1 MTPVLRAAPAIVEMG
16 DPSTAVFRLP
26 LLAWPANSE
35 ETLPVP
41 RNCGT
46 CAWRVKTA
54 GGAIPQERFDLKS
67 LYHPDQ
73 QRFDRHHVRGGFF
86 LQDDL
91 KRFDAAFFN
100 LSAESAS
107 AMDPQLRLLM
117 ESAYEA
123 IENAGIPMESFSG
136 SNASVFTGTF
146 ARDYFDTLI
155 RDPENLPASFITGN
169 GGAML
174 SNRISHF
181 YNLTGPSMTID
192 TGCSSS
198 AVAIH
203 QGCRNLQAGESDL
216 SLVGA
221 SSVLLNPDMFI
232 AMSNLNVLNAEGR
245 CYSWDHR
252 SNGYGRGEGV
262 ATLLLKRLDDA
273 LRDGDHVHA
282 VIRETALNQDGKTTT
297 ISSPSMEAQQQL
309 IEECYRRA
317 GLDLAQTAYVEAHM
331 TGTAT
336 GDPIEAEAIARTF
349 GQHRSSDDP
358 VLVGS
363 VKTNL
368 GHTEPIPLDEWH
380 LQVPTLPT
388 QWPQDK
394 SPRASINNFGYGG
407 TNAHIIMERAPTPA
421 RQINRAVEQDESL
434 SRVFLLSSRDEA
446 VTKAMSSQL
455 ASYVRES
462 ASSTEKSVNSFLL
475 ADLAHTLAERRSRFP
490 WSIAVKARSV
500 NELATRLEDPSYQA
514 TRAIRNPRVGFV
526 FNGQGA
532 QWHAMG
538 RELISTYP
546 VFASAIEQADEIL
559 RDYGTS
565 WSLNEELLRDE
576 AATRVH
582 ETAFS
587 QPISVALQ
595 LCLVDLLKSW
605 GITPSAVTSHS
616 SGEIAAAYAVGV
628 LSFQEALGVVYH
640 RGRLAQKYQ
649 ELSSLA
655 GEMLAA
661 GLSAD
666 KAEAYLQTTTSGR
679 VVVACINSPDSVTLS
694 GDLPALEE
702 VASRLEQD
710 NFFARKLKV
719 PLAYHSHHM
728 LLMAQEYTESLWYIL
743 PTTRSWT
750 GAVFSSPVTGGIITS
765 PDILDPEHWTRNLTS
780 PVLFAEALEN
790 MCFDGTSQSA
800 PTPQV
805 DILVEIGA
813 HSTLSGPIRQ
823 TLQQRMI
830 PYVSCLKRGVNAV
843 DTMQD
848 TARELVVRGYA
859 VSLAAVNSSNSG
871 QETGQCLHDL
881 PSYPWNHTAEYWSE
895 PRIYREHRYK
905 RFPPHELL
913 GTPVSGVNQLTP
925 TWRNFLRIA
934 HVPWLADH
942 RVDSKVVL
950 PGASYVT
957 MAIEAIRQLTDSSE
971 SSISGYRLRDIDIT
985 NTLTIP
991 ETSTGVETQLC
1002 LRPCSDQELDHKGW
1016 YEFELCS
1023 VGQDDTWIQNCKGYV
1038 AVETV
1043 HPNQR
1048 TERQTVSASSY
1059 WPAGEKA
1066 APVDPESIFVSLRK
1080 MNFHHGPTFQNL
1092 LASQAAGSRS
1102 ITTMALSTAV
1112 PGIDEQNYVIHP
1124 TTLDSIVQS
1133 FYVDVP
1139 AEMKERAQVV
1149 PRSIGSMF
1157 VARDLKRRAGDTLH
1171 VFTELIQANQRGT
1184 RSKAIVAHGLDES
1197 TGYLEINGFHF
1208 QAIPQGHGDD
1218 AGPEDKRLCSRMSW
1232 ELDVL
1237 HNFPASLRDSL
1248 KIYLSEAEVDFEKR
1262 IRRASYYLI
1271 SDAVAELEGQ
1281 SRDGWQW
1288 HHKIFYNW
1296 MKEIVAQGKAG
1307 TLACG
1312 SASWSRATKGIKQR
1326 LYDQLSAEQAAG
1338 RLTCH
1343 VGLQLAS
1350 IVRGEVTPLELMME
1364 GNLLNEYYEVL
1375 PKLKHRTYRQL
1386 KQVAELYAVKN
1397 PGANVLEIGAGTG
1410 GATTVILDA
1419 FGARSGAE
1427 SGTLL
1432 GHYDFTDISS
1442 GFFRGREAESFD
1454 TGKYDLIVASAVLH
1468 ATKSLHRTMSH
1479 VCRLLKPGGTVLM
1492 IENTTDT
1499 LDMQLIFGTLPGWWL
1514 SEESDR
1520 KMSPNVPLE
1529 TWDSVFRA
1537 TGFSG
1542 VDFEIADCEEPDFS
1556 SESIIISTAKSQPAY
1571 PPSMSI
1577 IYSQAAPPQEWLN
1590 ELAENMQTQC
1600 GYCPSVQSLETVEPQ
1615 ENCVYITLLDMERPI
1630 LNDIDSITLE
1640 QVKKLLS
1647 NSLGLLWLSSGS
1659 VIDAKKPLFALAQGM
1674 LRTLKQEDTD
1684 KRCIQLD
1691 FESTGCPWTADKI
1704 PHIMHV
1710 LHQSFDYRRIP
1721 TEIEWEY
1728 APGRGLMWEPSRS
1741 GLLNEIYFTDAP
1753 ALEGVIPRGMV
1764 EIEPKA
1770 FGLNFRDVMV
1780 ALGQLDETLV
1790 GHECAGI
1797 VRGLGSGSHESGLK
1811 VGDRVCG
1818 IGEDRF
1824 GSTTRAAWTSVV
1836 RIPDEMAWEEAAS
1849 IPYAF
1854 ITAYIGLFDIARL
1867 QKGQRVLIQAATGGV
1882 GQAALILAQWAGAEV
1897 FATCGTAAKRELLIN
1912 HYHLA
1917 PDHIFSS
1924 RNPSFAAGVMAQT
1937 NGDGVDVILNSLAG
1951 PLLKASWECIARFG
1965 RFVEIGKVDLE
1976 MSRRVDLSPL
1986 ARSATLAGL
1995 DLLQYL
2001 RYQPQMVHHALQACV
2016 QLCHAQQSV
2025 RAVHPITLYSMADM
2039 DQAMRSMQGG
2049 SHTGKLVLVPGAEDQ
2064 VRVVTR
2070 PRPLRLDRSESTYLV
2085 VGGLGG
2091 VGRAIALW
2099 MIEQGARHVLVVS
2112 RNAASH
2118 PDAAQLIDN
2127 ASAHGCNLYI
2137 RDCDVADEAGFLKLL
2152 DDCAETM
2159 PPIRGVV
2166 QAAMVLD
2173 DTVLERITHE
2183 QWQRAILP
2191 KVAGTMNLHRHLP
2204 SLDFFIM
2211 LSSMTGIT
2219 GHVSQANYAA
2229 GNTFQDALARHRTAH
2244 GQPAVVLDLGPVSSV
2259 GFVAEA
2265 EDDVRARVART
2276 LGSTVLPLSRMLRL
2290 IGEAIRHPLRGHPD
2304 DSQIVTCIAQ
2314 YDDLSDDMAAKRDR
2328 RFGTLQVGTAAVGSA
2343 GIKTTPA
2350 GMDRLD
2356 ELVYELAHQAGG
2368 GDESRSGELVQS
2380 ALVRKIGAM
2389 FRVTDAEVEVDVPL
2403 SQQGVDS
2410 LVAVEL
2416 RNWLSSVMKARV
2428 TIFEILQSGS
2438 VADFA
2443 RIVTARS
2450 GLIMA

>member
-1 MTPVLRAAPAIVEMG
+1 MSNGLHTANMRQHDTGAAGSASNSGDGRPVHRSVPVAIVGMACKFGG
-16 DPSTAVFRLP
+16 DATSPSKLWDMCVEGQDS
-26 LLAWPANSE
+26 W
-35 ETLPVP
+35 
-41 RNCGT
+41 
-46 CAWRVKTA
+46 
-54 GGAIPQERFDLKS
+54 GAIPQERFDLKS

-363 VKTNL
+363 VRTNL

-628 LSFQEALGVVYH
+628 LSFQEALGVV
-640 RGRLAQKYQ
+640 G
-649 ELSSLA
+649 
-655 GEMLAA
+655 MLAA

-750 GAVFSSPVTGGIITS
+750 GAVFSSPVTGGIITFSGHSGSRTLDAKPHQPRLVRRSLREHVLRRDFAVRTHS
-765 PDILDPEHWTRNLTS
+765 PGRYPCGNRRTQHPFRPDPTDPPAANDSRANLSSGAMRCPWPRSIQATA
-780 PVLFAEALEN
+780 VRKQA
-790 MCFDGTSQSA
+790 SA
-800 PTPQV
+800 CMTYP
-805 DILVEIGA
+805 
-813 HSTLSGPIRQ
+813 PIRGT
-823 TLQQRMI
+823 TLPNIGPSPESTASIGISASRLM
-830 PYVSCLKRGVNAV
+830 SCWG
-843 DTMQD
+843 
-848 TARELVVRGYA
+848 
-859 VSLAAVNSSNSG
+859 
-871 QETGQCLHDL
+871 
-881 PSYPWNHTAEYWSE
+881 
-895 PRIYREHRYK
+895 
-905 RFPPHELL
+905 PP
-913 GTPVSGVNQLTP
+913 VCGVNQLTP

-1296 MKEIVAQGKAG
+1296 MKEIVAQ
-1307 TLACG
+1307 
-1312 SASWSRATKGIKQR
+1312 
-1326 LYDQLSAEQAAG
+1326 LSAEQAAG

-1442 GFFRGREAESFD
+1442 GFFGAARQKFAAWDGMIEFKKLDIETDPVDQSFD

-1537 TGFSG
+1537 TGFSAL
-1542 VDFEIADCEEPDFS
+1542 ILRLP
-1556 SESIIISTAKSQPAY
+1556 TAKSQ
-1571 PPSMSI
+1571 I
-1577 IYSQAAPPQEWLN
+1577 
-1590 ELAENMQTQC
+1590 
-1600 GYCPSVQSLETVEPQ
+1600 
-1615 ENCVYITLLDMERPI
+1615 
-1630 LNDIDSITLE
+1630 
-1640 QVKKLLS
+1640 
-1647 NSLGLLWLSSGS
+1647 
-1659 VIDAKKPLFALAQGM
+1659 
-1674 LRTLKQEDTD
+1674 
-1684 KRCIQLD
+1684 
-1691 FESTGCPWTADKI
+1691 
-1704 PHIMHV
+1704 
-1710 LHQSFDYRRIP
+1710 
-1721 TEIEWEY
+1721 
-1728 APGRGLMWEPSRS
+1728 SR
-1741 GLLNEIYFTDAP
+1741 
-1753 ALEGVIPRGMV
+1753 
-1764 EIEPKA
+1764 
-1770 FGLNFRDVMV
+1770 
-1780 ALGQLDETLV
+1780 
-1790 GHECAGI
+1790 
-1797 VRGLGSGSHESGLK
+1797 
-1811 VGDRVCG
+1811 
-1818 IGEDRF
+1818 
-1824 GSTTRAAWTSVV
+1824 
-1836 RIPDEMAWEEAAS
+1836 
-1849 IPYAF
+1849 
-1854 ITAYIGLFDIARL
+1854 
-1867 QKGQRVLIQAATGGV
+1867 
-1882 GQAALILAQWAGAEV
+1882 
-1897 FATCGTAAKRELLIN
+1897 
-1912 HYHLA
+1912 
-1917 PDHIFSS
+1917 
-1924 RNPSFAAGVMAQT
+1924 
-1937 NGDGVDVILNSLAG
+1937 
-1951 PLLKASWECIARFG
+1951 LKASSYRP
-1965 RFVEIGKVDLE
+1965 
-1976 MSRRVDLSPL
+1976 LSP
-1986 ARSATLAGL
+1986 S
-1995 DLLQYL
+1995 Q
-2001 RYQPQMVHHALQACV
+2001 
-2016 QLCHAQQSV
+2016 
-2025 RAVHPITLYSMADM
+2025 
-2039 DQAMRSMQGG
+2039 
-2049 SHTGKLVLVPGAEDQ
+2049 
-2064 VRVVTR
+2064 
-2070 PRPLRLDRSESTYLV
+2070 
-2085 VGGLGG
+2085 
-2091 VGRAIALW
+2091 
-2099 MIEQGARHVLVVS
+2099 
-2112 RNAASH
+2112 
-2118 PDAAQLIDN
+2118 
-2127 ASAHGCNLYI
+2127 
-2137 RDCDVADEAGFLKLL
+2137 
-2152 DDCAETM
+2152 
-2159 PPIRGVV
+2159 PIRRRCRSS
-2166 QAAMVLD
+2166 
-2173 DTVLERITHE
+2173 TPR
-2183 QWQRAILP
+2183 
-2191 KVAGTMNLHRHLP
+2191 LHP
-2204 SLDFFIM
+2204 
-2211 LSSMTGIT
+2211 
-2219 GHVSQANYAA
+2219 
-2229 GNTFQDALARHRTAH
+2229 HRN
-2244 GQPAVVLDLGPVSSV
+2244 G
-2259 GFVAEA
+2259 
-2265 EDDVRARVART
+2265 
-2276 LGSTVLPLSRMLRL
+2276 
-2290 IGEAIRHPLRGHPD
+2290 
-2304 DSQIVTCIAQ
+2304 
-2314 YDDLSDDMAAKRDR
+2314 
-2328 RFGTLQVGTAAVGSA
+2328 
-2343 GIKTTPA
+2343 
-2350 GMDRLD
+2350 
-2356 ELVYELAHQAGG
+2356 
-2368 GDESRSGELVQS
+2368 
-2380 ALVRKIGAM
+2380 
-2389 FRVTDAEVEVDVPL
+2389 
-2403 SQQGVDS
+2403 
-2410 LVAVEL
+2410 
-2416 RNWLSSVMKARV
+2416 
-2428 TIFEILQSGS
+2428 
-2438 VADFA
+2438 
-2443 RIVTARS
+2443 
-2450 GLIMA
+2450 

>member
-1 MTPVLRAAPAIVEMG
+1 
-16 DPSTAVFRLP
+16 
-26 LLAWPANSE
+26 
-35 ETLPVP
+35 
-41 RNCGT
+41 
-46 CAWRVKTA
+46 
-54 GGAIPQERFDLKS
+54 
-67 LYHPDQ
+67 
-73 QRFDRHHVRGGFF
+73 
-86 LQDDL
+86 
-91 KRFDAAFFN
+91 
-100 LSAESAS
+100 
-107 AMDPQLRLLM
+107 
-117 ESAYEA
+117 
-123 IENAGIPMESFSG
+123 
-136 SNASVFTGTF
+136 
-146 ARDYFDTLI
+146 
-155 RDPENLPASFITGN
+155 
-169 GGAML
+169 
-174 SNRISHF
+174 
-181 YNLTGPSMTID
+181 
-192 TGCSSS
+192 
-198 AVAIH
+198 
-203 QGCRNLQAGESDL
+203 
-216 SLVGA
+216 
-221 SSVLLNPDMFI
+221 
-232 AMSNLNVLNAEGR
+232 
-245 CYSWDHR
+245 
-252 SNGYGRGEGV
+252 
-262 ATLLLKRLDDA
+262 
-273 LRDGDHVHA
+273 
-282 VIRETALNQDGKTTT
+282 
-297 ISSPSMEAQQQL
+297 
-309 IEECYRRA
+309 
-317 GLDLAQTAYVEAHM
+317 
-331 TGTAT
+331 
-336 GDPIEAEAIARTF
+336 
-349 GQHRSSDDP
+349 
-358 VLVGS
+358 
-363 VKTNL
+363 
-368 GHTEPIPLDEWH
+368 
-380 LQVPTLPT
+380 
-388 QWPQDK
+388 
-394 SPRASINNFGYGG
+394 
-407 TNAHIIMERAPTPA
+407 
-421 RQINRAVEQDESL
+421 
-434 SRVFLLSSRDEA
+434 
-446 VTKAMSSQL
+446 
-455 ASYVRES
+455 
-462 ASSTEKSVNSFLL
+462 
-475 ADLAHTLAERRSRFP
+475 
-490 WSIAVKARSV
+490 
-500 NELATRLEDPSYQA
+500 
-514 TRAIRNPRVGFV
+514 
-526 FNGQGA
+526 
-532 QWHAMG
+532 
-538 RELISTYP
+538 
-546 VFASAIEQADEIL
+546 
-559 RDYGTS
+559 
-565 WSLNEELLRDE
+565 
-576 AATRVH
+576 VH

-649 ELSSLA
+649 ELSALA
-655 GEMLAA
+655 GGMLAA

-666 KAEAYLQTTTSGR
+666 KAEGYLQTTTSGR

-710 NFFARKLKV
+710 GFFARKLKV

-728 LLMAQEYTESLWYIL
+728 LLMAQEYTESLWHIL

-750 GAVFSSPVTGGIITS
+750 GAVFSSPVSGGIITS

-780 PVLFAEALEN
+780 PVLFAKALEN

-813 HSTLSGPIRQ
+813 HSTLSGPIRH

-871 QETGQCLHDL
+871 QETGQFLHDL

-895 PRIYREHRYK
+895 PRIYCEHRYK

-913 GTPVSGVNQLTP
+913 GTPVSGGNQLTP
-925 TWRNFLRIA
+925 TWRNFLRVA

-942 RVDSKVVL
+942 RVDSKVVF

-957 MAIEAIRQLTDSSE
+957 MAIEAIRQLADSSE

-985 NTLTIP
+985 NALTIP
-991 ETSTGVETQLC
+991 ETSAGVETQLC
-1002 LRPCSDQELDHKGW
+1002 LRPCSDKELDHKGW

-1023 VGQDDTWIQNCKGYV
+1023 VGPDDTWIQNCKGYV

-1043 HPNQR
+1043 HPNKR

-1066 APVDPESIFVSLRK
+1066 APVDPESVFVSLRK
-1080 MNFHHGPTFQNL
+1080 MNFHHGPTLQNL

-1102 ITTMALSTAV
+1102 ITTMALSTVV

-1133 FYVDVP
+1133 FYVDFP

-1171 VFTELIQANQRGT
+1171 AFTELIQADQRGT

-1208 QAIPQGHGDD
+1208 QAIPQDHGDD

-1237 HNFPASLRDSL
+1237 HNFPASLRDPL

-1281 SRDGWQW
+1281 SQDGWQW

-1307 TLACG
+1307 TLASG

-1338 RLTCH
+1338 RLTCR

-1375 PKLKHRTYRQL
+1375 PKLKERTYRQL

-1442 GFFRGREAESFD
+1442 GFFGAARQKFAAWDGMIEFKKLDIETDPVDQSFE

-1514 SEESDR
+1514 SEEPDR

-1537 TGFSG
+1537 TGFPG
-1542 VDFEIADCEEPDFS
+1542 VDFEISDCEEPEFS
-1556 SESIIISTAKSQPAY
+1556 SESIIMSTAKSLPAY

-1590 ELAENMQTQC
+1590 ELAENIQTQC

-1615 ENCVYITLLDMERPI
+1615 ENCVYIALLDMERPI
-1630 LNDIDSITLE
+1630 LNDIDSTTLE

-1728 APGRGLMWEPSRS
+1728 AVKDSLLHVPRHWPDRTWDEASNETHVDPAPEPQPFWQPGRALTWEPSRS

-1797 VRGLGSGSHESGLK
+1797 VRGLGPGSHESGLK

-1824 GSTTRAAWTSVV
+1824 GSTTRASWTSVA

-1849 IPYAF
+1849 IPCAF
-1854 ITAYIGLFDIARL
+1854 MTAYIGLFDIARL
-1867 QKGQRVLIQAATGGV
+1867 QKGQRVLIHAATGGV
-1882 GQAALILAQWAGAEV
+1882 GQAALMLAQWAGAEL

-1924 RNPSFAAGVMAQT
+1924 RDPSFAAGVMAQT

-1976 MSRRVDLSPL
+1976 ASRRVDLSPL

-2001 RYQPQMVHHALQACV
+2001 RYQPQVVYHALQSCV
-2016 QLCHAQQSV
+2016 QLCHAQQGV
-2025 RAVHPITLYSMADM
+2025 RAVHPITPYSMADM

-2118 PDAAQLIDN
+2118 PDAAQLIDD
-2127 ASAHGCNLYI
+2127 ARADGCNLYI

-2152 DDCAETM
+2152 DDCADTM

-2173 DTVLERITHE
+2173 VSSPPIDSTCIYINRLLGHG
-2183 QWQRAILP
+2183 
-2191 KVAGTMNLHRHLP
+2191 AGTHHAQAMAARHSPQGGRHHEPAPP
-2204 SLDFFIM
+2204 S
-2211 LSSMTGIT
+2211 
-2219 GHVSQANYAA
+2219 
-2229 GNTFQDALARHRTAH
+2229 ALARLLHH
-2244 GQPAVVLDLGPVSSV
+2244 
-2259 GFVAEA
+2259 
-2265 EDDVRARVART
+2265 
-2276 LGSTVLPLSRMLRL
+2276 
-2290 IGEAIRHPLRGHPD
+2290 
-2304 DSQIVTCIAQ
+2304 
-2314 YDDLSDDMAAKRDR
+2314 
-2328 RFGTLQVGTAAVGSA
+2328 
-2343 GIKTTPA
+2343 
-2350 GMDRLD
+2350 
-2356 ELVYELAHQAGG
+2356 
-2368 GDESRSGELVQS
+2368 
-2380 ALVRKIGAM
+2380 ALVHDRHH
-2389 FRVTDAEVEVDVPL
+2389 RPRL
-2403 SQQGVDS
+2403 PS
-2410 LVAVEL
+2410 
-2416 RNWLSSVMKARV
+2416 
-2428 TIFEILQSGS
+2428 
-2438 VADFA
+2438 
-2443 RIVTARS
+2443 
-2450 GLIMA
+2450 